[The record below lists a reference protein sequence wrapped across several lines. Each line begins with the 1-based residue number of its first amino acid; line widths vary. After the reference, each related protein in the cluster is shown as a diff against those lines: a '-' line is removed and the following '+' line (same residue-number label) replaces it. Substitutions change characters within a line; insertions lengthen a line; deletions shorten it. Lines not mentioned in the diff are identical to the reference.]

1 MLQLADIL
9 EALTGIRPEG
19 ATTVITE
26 GVIDSRLAIPG
37 ALFVALPGERTD
49 GHQYVAQAFQNGAS
63 LALVQQEMPEGIPV
77 LDLRGVTMT
86 HVELA
91 NRLAELEG
99 AVLPA
104 GG

>member
-77 LDLRGVTMT
+77 LDLRGVRKRSR
-86 HVELA
+86 V
-91 NRLAELEG
+91 G
-99 AVLPA
+99 KSV
-104 GG
+104 G